1 MKLRPWLVS
10 CGTSHTRDERL
21 EGLVE
26 CETFLSHKLEEQMK
40 NITKIEQ
47 KHEEKEMKIM
57 FNKLYDGKI
66 NINELDAREIKG
78 LQKIYVCYT
87 S

>member
-1 MKLRPWLVS
+1 
-10 CGTSHTRDERL
+10 
-21 EGLVE
+21 
-26 CETFLSHKLEEQMK
+26 MK